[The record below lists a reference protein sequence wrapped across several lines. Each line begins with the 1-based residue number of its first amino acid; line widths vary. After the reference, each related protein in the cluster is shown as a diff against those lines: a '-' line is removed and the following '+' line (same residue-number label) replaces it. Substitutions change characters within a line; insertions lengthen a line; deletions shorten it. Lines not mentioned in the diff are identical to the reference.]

1 MQFFPIVHLEILL
14 LFDVQFHDHLLLYC
28 CVTVRERGTGEGRKE
43 GNVGETETICY
54 VRNEDEKNETK
65 TEHDTTPI
73 TIKRERERERD
84 R

>member
-54 VRNEDEKNETK
+54 V
-65 TEHDTTPI
+65 
-73 TIKRERERERD
+73 
-84 R
+84 